1 MGRSLGVTGQAKES
15 RQESVL
21 VAKMKMKAS
30 RGLVVKLGEQKT
42 RGLLGATSCVPSRR
56 KCLHFALSN
65 PRSCF
70 SRSLPSGGPLPNPCH
85 ISSLTTWHPT
95 PNATGAPPSPSQHIS
110 LRECCSSSH
119 PLALPGSVAVTW
131 PFSRS
136 LSAAPASPPQSN
148 DAIAATAA
156 SGPSTC
162 DSHRRE
168 AARGPTQRPMGFP
181 PAGRGWGLGESHHPQ
196 RAGALAA
203 GRWEESGAEG
213 VVRGGAGGR

>member
-1 MGRSLGVTGQAKES
+1 M
-15 RQESVL
+15 
-21 VAKMKMKAS
+21 
-30 RGLVVKLGEQKT
+30 VKLGEKKI

-56 KCLHFALSN
+56 RRLHSALSN
-65 PRSCF
+65 PRSCS
-70 SRSLPSGGPLPNPCH
+70 SRSLPSGGPLPSPCH
-85 ISSLTTWHPT
+85 SSSLPPDT
-95 PNATGAPPSPSQHIS
+95 PNATGASPSPPQHTA

-181 PAGRGWGLGESHHPQ
+181 AAGRGVG
-196 RAGALAA
+196 
-203 GRWEESGAEG
+203 
-213 VVRGGAGGR
+213 GGARPTSRRAQAP